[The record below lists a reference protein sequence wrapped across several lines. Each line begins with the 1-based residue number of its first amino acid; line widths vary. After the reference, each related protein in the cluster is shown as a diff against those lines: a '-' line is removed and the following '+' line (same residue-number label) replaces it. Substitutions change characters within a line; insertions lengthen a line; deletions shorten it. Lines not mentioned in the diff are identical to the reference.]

1 MKELK
6 NKNILIGIT
15 GSIAAY
21 KVCDIIRLLRKH
33 GSNVQA
39 IMTDSAKQ
47 FIGKTTI
54 AALTNNPVIDS
65 IFEDDPKPGLEHINL
80 AFDIDMVLV
89 LPATANIIAKAANGI
104 ADDSLSLA
112 LSICEQPTLFFPAMN
127 YKMWRN
133 KANLDAVK
141 KLRERGKTIIDPEDG
156 FLASL
161 HEGKGRLANTQ
172 TIMNSIRETFDV
184 FLPLKNKEIVVTA
197 GPTQEPIDGVR
208 YISNRSSGKMGFAI
222 ANSAQNL
229 GAKVTLISGPTNLRD
244 LPGVN
249 MIHVSTA
256 GEMLNAVSENLE
268 SDYIIMNAAVADY
281 KPKNVSEGKIKKA
294 EAKLNLELEQTV
306 DILDYIKNKTK
317 ACLIGFA
324 LEMDNH
330 EENAL
335 DKMRQKKL
343 DFIILNTANN
353 CDQGFDVDTNQITI
367 FTSSGQKY
375 CSEIDTKERIADF
388 MWTKL
393 LTSI

>member
-54 AALTNNPVIDS
+54 AALTNNSVIDS
-65 IFEDDPKPGLEHINL
+65 IFENDPKPGLEHINL
-80 AFDIDMVLV
+80 AFEIDMVLV
-89 LPATANIIAKAANGI
+89 LPATANIIAKTANGI

-133 KANLDAVK
+133 KANLDAVT
-141 KLRERGKTIIDPEDG
+141 KLRKRGQTVIDPENG

-161 HEGKGRLANTQ
+161 HEGKGRLVNTH
-172 TIMNSIRETFDV
+172 TILNSIREAFNV
-184 FLPLKNKEIVVTA
+184 ALPLKNKHIVITA
-197 GPTQEPIDGVR
+197 GPTQEPIDRVR

-222 ANSAQNL
+222 ASAAQNL
-229 GAKVTLISGPTNLRD
+229 GAKVTLITGPTNLKD
-244 LPGVN
+244 IPGVQ
-249 MIHVSTA
+249 MIRINTA
-256 GEMLNAVSENLE
+256 DEMLSLVSKNLDT
-268 SDYIIMNAAVADY
+268 DYLVMNAAVADY
-281 KPKNVSEGKIKKA
+281 RPKNISAGKIKKA
-294 EAKLNLELEQTV
+294 TAKLSLQLEPTV
-306 DILDYIKNKTK
+306 DILDYIKGKTK
-317 ACLIGFA
+317 ACIIGFA
-324 LEMDNH
+324 LEMENY

-335 DKMRQKKL
+335 EKMERKNL

-353 CDQGFDVDTNQITI
+353 RDKGFDVDTNQITV
-367 FTSSGQKY
+367 FTSSGQKHL
-375 CSEIDTKERIADF
+375 SEIDTKERIANF
-388 MWTKL
+388 MWEK
-393 LTSI
+393 IID